1 MKALAWADLLAGL
14 AFYLILE
21 GLLPFVAPQ
30 QWRRS
35 LAALATLNEGRLR
48 VFGLAAVIGGLLL
61 LYGVRS

>member
-1 MKALAWADLLAGL
+1 MAWADLLAGL

-21 GLLPFVAPQ
+21 GLFPFVAPQ

-48 VFGLAAVIGGLLL
+48 SFGLAAVVGGLVLL
-61 LYGVRS
+61 LVVRG

>member
-1 MKALAWADLLAGL
+1 LAWADLLAGL

-21 GLLPFVAPQ
+21 GLFPFVAPQ

-48 VFGLAAVIGGLLL
+48 LFGLAAVIGGVLLL
-61 LYGVRS
+61 FVVRG